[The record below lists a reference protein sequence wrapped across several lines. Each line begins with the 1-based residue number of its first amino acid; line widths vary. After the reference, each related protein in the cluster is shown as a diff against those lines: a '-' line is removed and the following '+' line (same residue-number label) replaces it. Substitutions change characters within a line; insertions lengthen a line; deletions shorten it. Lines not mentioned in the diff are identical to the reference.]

1 MSSRSAR
8 ICAARDFSCS
18 SRSPI
23 VARSSATN
31 RRPSSRDRSSLAAW
45 LARRFRSTAPPSA

>member
-31 RRPSSRDRSSLAAW
+31 RRPSSRDRSSSAAW
-45 LARRFRSTAPPSA
+45 RPRRSRSTAEPWA